1 MKKTHA
7 LCLMLILAL
16 VLTGCQGSGGGPETI
31 ATATTVPVE
40 TTVPQTTA
48 VTPSP
53 EETQD
58 MLEGD
63 AATYY
68 IQQVYANQIAEYKT
82 ALSEKWEESVYYEHD
97 MSPVAAAY
105 YEGNPLENVGFGFAD
120 LDGDGTWELLIGA
133 ARDPVLFEVWTAGS
147 GQPVKLF
154 TAGYRNRY
162 ALVSLEEG
170 GYMIANEGSSSAAC
184 SAYQY
189 YTLIDGELKLQQ
201 AVVFDAASDPDH
213 PWFLAYDEDWD
224 TSNDTPVE
232 EDMAQSIIDSYTNC
246 YTVPEYIP
254 YTLYS

>member
-1 MKKTHA
+1 MKKTHG
-7 LCLMLILAL
+7 LCLLLILIL
-16 VLTGCQGSGGGPETI
+16 VLTGCRGSGGVPETI
-31 ATATTVPVE
+31 ATATTVPAE
-40 TTVPQTTA
+40 TTVPETTA
-48 VTPSP
+48 VTQST
-53 EETQD
+53 EENQD
-58 MLEGD
+58 VVEGD

-68 IQQVYANQIAEYKT
+68 IRQVYADQIAAYKT
-82 ALSEKWEESVYYEHD
+82 ALSERWEESAYYEHD
-97 MSPVAAAY
+97 MSPAAAAY
-105 YEGNPLENVGFGFAD
+105 YEGDPLENVGFGFVD

-133 ARDPVLFEVWTAGS
+133 VRDPVLLEVWTAGS

-184 SAYQY
+184 NAHQY

-201 AVVFDAASDPDH
+201 TVVFDAASDPDH

-224 TSNDTPVE
+224 TANDTPVE

-246 YTVPEYIP
+246 YTVPEYFS
-254 YTLYS
+254 YALYQ